1 MIEITKNSK
10 LFAQY
15 IDLSTETKFQYG
27 DECDI
32 VALKFDSDIE
42 KSKNEL
48 IKILPGISKPIM
60 ICGCGKDEVDS
71 ILLPEL
77 IQLLDRECI
86 ISFVTEKT
94 YKDIIPIIIEGG
106 HYAVLKTPI
115 DINIAK
121 ELNILSLDMGLDP
134 KKIIMNTDIGGLGY
148 GYEYGYSIIEKIC
161 LETGDEYLNFPI
173 ISDAAI
179 ESSKTKE
186 YKNNSERAKLIE
198 LGAVSGVI
206 AAGANI
212 FTVVFPDNIP
222 VLKEIV

>member
-77 IQLLDRECI
+77 IKLLDRGI
-86 ISFVTEKT
+86 TV
-94 YKDIIPIIIEGG
+94 
-106 HYAVLKTPI
+106 HAVILKLEEEELI
-115 DINIAK
+115 VEFKIAVQ
-121 ELNILSLDMGLDP
+121 
-134 KKIIMNTDIGGLGY
+134 
-148 GYEYGYSIIEKIC
+148 
-161 LETGDEYLNFPI
+161 
-173 ISDAAI
+173 
-179 ESSKTKE
+179 
-186 YKNNSERAKLIE
+186 
-198 LGAVSGVI
+198 AV
-206 AAGANI
+206 AGAFLLYNNTSGYALI
-212 FTVVFPDNIP
+212 HLLAVADD
-222 VLKEIV
+222 ER